1 MKVLKEK
8 GTGNAITNT
17 WGDKHRVLKKV

>member
-8 GTGNAITNT
+8 
-17 WGDKHRVLKKV
+17 K